1 MDAYT
6 KFNFLEGLFWIIVGC
21 VFFAAS
27 YLAHPRFRIFLIFT
41 AGVLLLF
48 GVSDFL
54 EIQFGSFL
62 EDGML
67 WLLAWKIACVVGL
80 IAALVWYI
88 RLRISGSSY

>member
-6 KFNFLEGLFWIIVGC
+6 KFNLSEGLFWIIVGC
-21 VFFAAS
+21 VFYAAS
-27 YLAHPRFRIFLIFT
+27 HRVSLYYRNFLLFT
-41 AGVLLLF
+41 SCVLLLF

-54 EIQFGSFL
+54 EIKFGSFL

-80 IAALVWYI
+80 IAALVWYV
-88 RLRISGSSY
+88 RLRIFGQSY

>member
-6 KFNFLEGLFWIIVGC
+6 KFNLLEGLFWIIVGC

-27 YLAHPRFRIFLIFT
+27 YRASPRFKSFLVFT
-41 AGVLLLF
+41 AGALLLF

-62 EDGML
+62 EESMW

-88 RLRISGSSY
+88 RLRIFSSSY

>member
-27 YLAHPRFRIFLIFT
+27 YLAQPRFRNFLIFT
-41 AGVLLLF
+41 AGVFLLF

-54 EIQFGSFL
+54 EIKFGSFL

-80 IAALVWYI
+80 IAALVWYV
-88 RLRISGSSY
+88 RLRMSGSSY